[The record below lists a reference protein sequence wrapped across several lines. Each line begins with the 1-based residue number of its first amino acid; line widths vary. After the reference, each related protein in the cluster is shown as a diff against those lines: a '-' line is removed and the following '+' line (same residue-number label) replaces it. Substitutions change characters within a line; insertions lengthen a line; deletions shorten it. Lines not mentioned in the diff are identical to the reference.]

1 MDWEEFEKHKP
12 FAGDKKPSMLR
23 RRVGHDY
30 ESRRIYLIT
39 MTVEGRLP
47 LLGTLVGDADAPE
60 GSSNAPRVV
69 LSPLGEQVRDCWLS
83 IERHYPDI
91 KVLATMVM
99 PDHLHGIL
107 FVQKKTDY
115 HLGTVIKGFKIGCN
129 KLYRQSFLSISSS
142 HSSLPI
148 SPSSQSS
155 FSSQSSHS
163 LSHSSLPI
171 SSSQSSMLQHCCSK
185 GNSKGNSEG
194 NSEGS
199 IKGNGKGNGKENDR
213 SHGYLWA
220 RNYNDHIL
228 EGPGEL
234 ERWFSYLRDNP
245 RRLSIRRAHPDFFR
259 VCFGVKHAG
268 QVYSAI
274 GNRFL
279 LSYPEKLQVQCS
291 RSLTDEQITQT
302 VEQMLAKA
310 RRGVVLVSPAISKG
324 EQAVMRAALDAC
336 LPLIFL
342 TPWGFNEFSRPG
354 HQYYEACAQGH
365 FLILAPWPHEN
376 QRIPLTRDMCMAL
389 NVMAAAV
396 ANG

>member
-1 MDWEEFEKHKP
+1 M
-12 FAGDKKPSMLR
+12 
-23 RRVGHDY
+23 
-30 ESRRIYLIT
+30 
-39 MTVEGRLP
+39 
-47 LLGTLVGDADAPE
+47 
-60 GSSNAPRVV
+60 
-69 LSPLGEQVRDCWLS
+69 
-83 IERHYPDI
+83 
-91 KVLATMVM
+91 
-99 PDHLHGIL
+99 
-107 FVQKKTDY
+107 
-115 HLGTVIKGFKIGCN
+115 
-129 KLYRQSFLSISSS
+129 
-142 HSSLPI
+142 
-148 SPSSQSS
+148 
-155 FSSQSSHS
+155 
-163 LSHSSLPI
+163 
-171 SSSQSSMLQHCCSK
+171 
-185 GNSKGNSEG
+185 
-194 NSEGS
+194 
-199 IKGNGKGNGKENDR
+199 
-213 SHGYLWA
+213 
-220 RNYNDHIL
+220 
-228 EGPGEL
+228 

-291 RSLTDEQITQT
+291 RSLTDEQIAQT

-376 QRIPLTRDMCMAL
+376 QRIPLTRDMCVAL
-389 NVMAAAV
+389 NAMAAAV

>member
-129 KLYRQSFLSISSS
+129 KLYRQSSLSISPQP
-142 HSSLPI
+142 SLPI
-148 SPSSQSS
+148 SP
-155 FSSQSSHS
+155 
-163 LSHSSLPI
+163 
-171 SSSQSSMLQHCCSK
+171 SQSSMLQHCCRIV
-185 GNSKGNSEG
+185 NSKESN
-194 NSEGS
+194 
-199 IKGNGKGNGKENDR
+199 KENDR

-389 NVMAAAV
+389 NAMAAAV
-396 ANG
+396 ANGWQK

>member
-1 MDWEEFEKHKP
+1 MLQHCCSKGNGKGNTKTKKAKKMDWEEFEKHKP

-60 GSSNAPRVV
+60 GSSNSPRIV

-129 KLYRQSFLSISSS
+129 KLYRQS
-142 HSSLPI
+142 
-148 SPSSQSS
+148 
-155 FSSQSSHS
+155 S
-163 LSHSSLPI
+163 LSI

-185 GNSKGNSEG
+185 GNGNDKGNSKGNS
-194 NSEGS
+194 
-199 IKGNGKGNGKENDR
+199 KENDR

-291 RSLTDEQITQT
+291 RSLTDEQIAQT

-389 NVMAAAV
+389 NAMAAAV